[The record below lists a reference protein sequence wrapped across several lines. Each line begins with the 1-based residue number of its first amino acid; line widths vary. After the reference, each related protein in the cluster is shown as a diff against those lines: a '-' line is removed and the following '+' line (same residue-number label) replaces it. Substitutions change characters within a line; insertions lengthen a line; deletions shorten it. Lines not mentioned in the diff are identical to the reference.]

1 MEVGKDFVLLAIQ
14 DWGQPE
20 IQRMAAVQA
29 VLTAAGFKA
38 QATCGPVFGSIW
50 PKPCAGPQA
59 TVATEWLKD
68 LTATMPRGRFETE
81 VEHVEAAIA
90 ARKAPAP

>member
-1 MEVGKDFVLLAIQ
+1 M
-14 DWGQPE
+14 
-20 IQRMAAVQA
+20 R
-29 VLTAAGFKA
+29 AGFWLYLA
-38 QATCGPVFGSIW
+38 QALR
-50 PKPCAGPQA
+50 GPQA

-68 LTATMPRGRFETE
+68 LTATMPRGKFETE